1 MFKLIA
7 AGVALGLLISVLL
20 HHWAVHGHVVDPH
33 DLDCH
38 EVIITA
44 LCGFLLGLL
53 L

>member
-7 AGVALGLLISVLL
+7 AGIAAGLLVSTLL
-20 HHWAVHGHVVDPH
+20 HHWAVHGVWVDPH

-38 EVIITA
+38 EVIITL